1 MSTQEESAILRVNGP
16 VIFADHMGASGLG
29 EQVDV
34 GLERLTGEIISLER
48 DIATVQVYEDTTG
61 LKPGE
66 PVVPRG
72 EPLCAWL
79 GPGILRSV
87 YDGLQRPLEKLREQ
101 SGTFLARGLSTA
113 GIDLERTWSFT
124 PARRAG
130 EEVGSLSILGH
141 VPETH
146 LITHRVMAPW
156 GVSGKL
162 AWIAEPGE
170 YRVTDVM
177 ARVTAANGEREIT
190 MLQKWPIRKPR
201 PIARRLPPRVP
212 VITGQRVID
221 FLFPAA
227 RGGACAIPGGF
238 GTGKTVAQH
247 QLAKWS
253 DVDVIVYIGCGERG
267 NEMTQVLEEFPV
279 LRDPRSQ
286 QPIMERTALIA
297 NTSNMPVTAREA
309 SIYTGVTLAEYYRDM
324 GYHVA
329 IMADSTSR
337 WAEALR
343 EISGRLEQMPAEE
356 GYPAYL
362 ASRIGEV
369 YERAGRAEIE
379 DSDGTRREGS
389 VTIIGAVSPPGGD
402 FSEPVVTH
410 TKRFVRTFW
419 GLDRD
424 LASARHFPS
433 IHWNTS
439 YSEYDVSEWYA
450 EHARLPWAEL
460 RNRTRALLKDDDR
473 LQNIVRLIGP
483 DALPDR
489 QRIVIESARLIKE
502 AFLQQSAFSEVDG
515 YCPVEKQLAM
525 IDIILTFHERALKA
539 SQAGR
544 PVHQIL
550 AMPVVEEIHRMK
562 EAVPGGEP
570 ARLDELKQRIETA
583 FEG

>member
-1 MSTQEESAILRVNGP
+1 MESVILRVNGP
-16 VIFADHMGASGLG
+16 VVFASEMGSAGLG

-34 GLERLTGEIISLER
+34 GLEKLAGEIIALE
-48 DIATVQVYEDTTG
+48 DDVATIQVYEDTIG

-66 PVVPRG
+66 PVVACG
-72 EPLCAWL
+72 EPLSVWL
-79 GPGILRSV
+79 GPGILRGI
-87 YDGLQRPLEKLREQ
+87 YDGIQRPLQKLYEY
-101 SGTFLARGLSTA
+101 SGTFLERGLSTP
-113 GIDLERTWSFT
+113 GIDLDRTWSFT
-124 PARRAG
+124 PTKK
-130 EEVGSLSILGH
+130 VGDEIVSLSILGD
-141 VPETH
+141 VPETD
-146 LITHRVMAPW
+146 LIVHRVMVPF
-156 GVSGKL
+156 GLTGKL
-162 AWIAEPGE
+162 TWIAEAGD
-170 YRVTDVM
+170 YTVTDVI
-177 ARVTAANGEREIT
+177 AKVETEAGECEIS
-190 MLQKWPIRKPR
+190 MLQKWPIRRPR
-201 PIARRLPPRVP
+201 PVAKRLAPRVP

-238 GTGKTVAQH
+238 GTGKTVTQH

-253 DVDVIVYIGCGERG
+253 DVDMIVYIGCGERG

-279 LRDPRSQ
+279 LKDPRSGK
-286 QPIMERTALIA
+286 PIMERTALIA

-309 SIYTGVTLAEYYRDM
+309 SIYTGITMAEYYRDM

-329 IMADSTSR
+329 VMADSSSR

-369 YERAGRAEIE
+369 YERAGRSEIA
-379 DSDGTRREGS
+379 DSGGATREGS

-439 YSEYDVSEWYA
+439 YSEYDVSAWYA
-450 EHARLPWAEL
+450 EQPNCPGRSCARRP
-460 RNRTRALLKDDDR
+460 RVCSRRTNGCRTL
-473 LQNIVRLIGP
+473 
-483 DALPDR
+483 
-489 QRIVIESARLIKE
+489 
-502 AFLQQSAFSEVDG
+502 
-515 YCPVEKQLAM
+515 
-525 IDIILTFHERALKA
+525 
-539 SQAGR
+539 
-544 PVHQIL
+544 
-550 AMPVVEEIHRMK
+550 
-562 EAVPGGEP
+562 
-570 ARLDELKQRIETA
+570 
-583 FEG
+583 